1 MKSPVASENVSN
13 VSSFM
18 GREDAPLSPTLGSEE
33 TALALA
39 ATGDSIPI

>member
-18 GREDAPLSPTLGSEE
+18 GREERLLSAMLGSEE
-33 TALALA
+33 GALALA